1 MPTKGRPTYW
11 EVALEYLCEGSRAIA
26 KGVAEAYEWLK
37 NLGRGR

>member
-1 MPTKGRPTYW
+1 MPIKGRPTYW
-11 EVALEYLCEGSRAIA
+11 EAALEYLREGSRAIV